1 MEASI
6 IDLRYKMKDIL
17 KALNRKEN
25 VKILYHGKEKGVII
39 PLREKSKKKAMNYPF
54 YGMYRKDSYEQT
66 VAQQM
71 HSLRRGRYND
81 I

>member
-17 KALNRKEN
+17 MALNRKEN
-25 VKILYHGKEKGVII
+25 VKILYHGKEKGIII
-39 PLREKSKKKAMNYPF
+39 PLKERSKKKAKDYSF
-54 YGMYRKDSYEQT
+54 FGMYKKDNYEQT
-66 VAQQM
+66 VAQQI
-71 HSLRRGRYND
+71 HSLRESRYND